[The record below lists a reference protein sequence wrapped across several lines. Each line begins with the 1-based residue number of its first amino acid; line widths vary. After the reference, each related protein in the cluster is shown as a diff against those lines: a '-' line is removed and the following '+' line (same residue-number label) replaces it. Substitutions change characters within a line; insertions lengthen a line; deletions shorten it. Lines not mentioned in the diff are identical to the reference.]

1 MIDLE
6 RYYCI
11 GCGLSKRRVFM
22 EKIIDKTGICN
33 ECAEEISRTK
43 DMTFEGKEFTD
54 IVISPFLYVGVVAE
68 IVRNFKFGGQKHY
81 GSFLTEM
88 SFDYFKD
95 TALFDGYDLIVPVPL
110 HENRLKERG
119 FNQSDIIAEKLRK
132 MIDTKVN
139 FTALKRIRDT
149 LHQSS
154 LKGSDRIKNVKD
166 AFLAEDESLAGKKII
181 LADDIYT
188 MGETTNECAKALRA
202 AGAQKVAVFTLCKT
216 LIKKKHLF

>member
-1 MIDLE
+1 MLDFE

-11 GCGLSKRRVFM
+11 GCGLSKRKVFM
-22 EKIIDKTGICN
+22 DKIVEEIGICC
-33 ECAEEISRTK
+33 ECAEEISTTK

-54 IVISPFLYVGVVAE
+54 IVVSPFLYTRVVAE
-68 IVRNFKFGGQKHY
+68 IVRSFKFGGQRYY

-88 SFDYFKD
+88 AFDYFKD
-95 TALFDGYDLIVPVPL
+95 AVLFDGYDLIVPVPL

-119 FNQSDIIAEKLRK
+119 FNQSDIISEKLGK
-132 MIDTKVN
+132 MIGKNVN

-166 AFLAEDESLAGKKII
+166 AFLAQDNSIAGKKII

-202 AGAQKVAVFTLCKT
+202 AGAERVAVFTLCKT
-216 LIKKKHLF
+216 IIKKNHMF